1 MAGSDMNN
9 ERELVAARSLRSLRR
24 LVRMATIKEAA
35 ALEQSEIL
43 RLKREADALMKRTP
57 EEEAEIQRLTRK
69 HKRESDAFMN
79 RTTSTEEEPQPQPA
93 AGNKRRKVI
102 IKKTLVPRAAIEYM
116 ILNPHN
122 PLRGFREEKLA
133 IYSQELREE
142 LSELYYKRK
151 AIAENMLEQERA
163 LIRQF
168 RKKGHAEDY
177 TEVEVT
183 DDEDN

>member
-1 MAGSDMNN
+1 MEGEFVALSPAMAAGGDMKN
-9 ERELVAARSLRSLRR
+9 ERKLGVRSLRSLRR
-24 LVRMATIKEAA
+24 CVRLATIKEAA
-35 ALEQSEIL
+35 ASEQSEIL

-57 EEEAEIQRLTRK
+57 EEEAEVQRLMMRK

-93 AGNKRRKVI
+93 AGNKRRK
-102 IKKTLVPRAAIEYM
+102 
-116 ILNPHN
+116 
-122 PLRGFREEKLA
+122 
-133 IYSQELREE
+133 ELREE

-163 LIRQF
+163 LIRQL
-168 RKKGHAEDY
+168 RNKGYAEDY